1 MEEVEKVVERAKR
14 VVHVTSLDV
23 ASMKYVLSSL
33 SRVKNTKYPVKELYG
48 GAMSIV
54 VPKRFRDV
62 SDFRPVPDSQ
72 EVFTCLDTSETLI
85 VEILQYQN
93 DVSDEKAAKFFFEE
107 LAEQNDASSFSILSS
122 ELLPVSSRPKLPSST
137 CVTFLKGIQDAAK
150 FREKSKNKIAV
161 FQCVVRLRNVL
172 ADLLITLTVPI
183 QINLSSSSA
192 KVVTDSVLK
201 HGVDLRDSENL
212 LRTMI
217 HSFAVLD
224 WSLFV

>member
-23 ASMKYVLSSL
+23 SSMKYVLSSL

-122 ELLPVSSRPKLPSST
+122 ELLSVSSRPKLPSST

>member
-33 SRVKNTKYPVKELYG
+33 STVKNTKYPVKGLYG

-85 VEILQYQN
+85 VEIMEYQN
-93 DVSDEKAAKFFFEE
+93 DVSDEKAAKFFF
-107 LAEQNDASSFSILSS
+107 
-122 ELLPVSSRPKLPSST
+122 
-137 CVTFLKGIQDAAK
+137 
-150 FREKSKNKIAV
+150 
-161 FQCVVRLRNVL
+161 
-172 ADLLITLTVPI
+172 
-183 QINLSSSSA
+183 
-192 KVVTDSVLK
+192 
-201 HGVDLRDSENL
+201 
-212 LRTMI
+212 
-217 HSFAVLD
+217 
-224 WSLFV
+224 

>member
-23 ASMKYVLSSL
+23 SSMKYVLSSL

-137 CVTFLKGIQDAAK
+137 CVTFLRGIQDAAK

>member
-1 MEEVEKVVERAKR
+1 MEEVEKVIERAKR

-23 ASMKYVLSSL
+23 PSMKYVLSSL
-33 SRVKNTKYPVKELYG
+33 MRVNNTKYPVKELYG

-72 EVFTCLDTSETLI
+72 EVFTCLDTSEMLI
-85 VEILQYQN
+85 VEIMEYQN

-107 LAEQNDASSFSILSS
+107 LAEQNNASSFSILSS

-150 FREKSKNKIAV
+150 FREKSKNKISV

-217 HSFAVLD
+217 QSFAVLD

>member
-1 MEEVEKVVERAKR
+1 MEEVVERAKR
-14 VVHVTSLDV
+14 CVHVTSLDTE
-23 ASMKYVLSSL
+23 SIKYVLSSL
-33 SRVKNTKYPVKELYG
+33 MRRVKSSTNKYPVKELYG
-48 GAMSIV
+48 GAMSV
-54 VPKRFRDV
+54 AVPKRFRDV

-137 CVTFLKGIQDAAK
+137 CVTFLRGIQDAAK

-217 HSFAVLD
+217 RSFAVLD